1 MLFFTQCKVYFYPKV
16 AALGEEGQN
25 TSVPVCGG
33 GGGKEKRDE
42 RARSWELSRLGKNE
56 G

>member
-33 GGGKEKRDE
+33 GGRQGGGVVDE
-42 RARSWELSRLGKNE
+42 RARSWELQQTKKE
-56 G
+56 